1 MPTPVY
7 VISGFLGS
15 GKTTLI
21 NNILESAPVNL
32 KIMVLVNEFGAIS
45 IDREIIKTDPI
56 NVVDLSGGCICCGLF
71 TELMASL
78 LFALDTLQA
87 DIILIES
94 TGLAV
99 PQEIARQALI
109 PAFEGR
115 IEFGGI
121 ITLVEAKSMLS
132 DDYPII
138 MKQLKE
144 ANVVI
149 LNKIDLIDSS
159 TLAQAWKKIKSAIPA
174 ESISFEAS
182 FARIN
187 YKEIFSRRYSDS
199 HINIKYSKTNLSQ
212 FDSTAGFATVSFV
225 RNSPLSMEMIYK
237 LFKAHGNE
245 IIRSKGF
252 LVTEKGDVQLQF
264 SENGLEIKDIQ
275 KPIKRSELVLIVR
288 EENKKFVEEKFKK
301 VFGKSVS
308 EMR

>member
-15 GKTTLI
+15 GKTTFI

-45 IDREIIKTDPI
+45 IDREIIKADPI
-56 NVVDLSGGCICCGLF
+56 NIVDLSGGCICCGLF

-78 LFALDTLQA
+78 LFALDTLKA

-99 PQEIARQALI
+99 PQEIARQALT

-159 TLAQAWKKIKSAIPA
+159 TLAQAWKKIKSAIPS
-174 ESISFEAS
+174 ESIFFEAS

-187 YKEIFSRRYSDS
+187 YKEIFFRRYNDS
-199 HINIKYSKTNLSQ
+199 HINIKYSKTNLNQ

-237 LFKAHGNE
+237 LFKTHGNE

-301 VFGKSVS
+301 AFGESVS